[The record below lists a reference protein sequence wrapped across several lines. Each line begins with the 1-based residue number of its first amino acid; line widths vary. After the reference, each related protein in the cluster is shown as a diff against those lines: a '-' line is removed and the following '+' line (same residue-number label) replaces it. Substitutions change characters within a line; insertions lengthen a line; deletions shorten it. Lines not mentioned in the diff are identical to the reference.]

1 MYPQKLLLLS
11 NKQALVTHLHSLSQH
26 DKYLRF
32 GYPITDEGIETY
44 VNRSFDLEQS
54 QWFGMFD
61 DDDNIIAS
69 VHTVMVTSSKAE
81 MGLTVD
87 VSLRGQGYGQVL
99 FDRGLCW
106 ARAHGAKQVY
116 MQCLSENK
124 AIQHIAR
131 KNNMTIAMMGHTE
144 REGVLDFNSVSIVAP
159 LSDAAMDSVAAV
171 DAVFREQ
178 RKILKRALTCWL

>member
-1 MYPQKLLLLS
+1 MYPQKLLLPS
-11 NKQALVTHLHSLSQH
+11 NKQALIAHIHNLSDR

-32 GYPITDEGIETY
+32 GYPIPDDGIESY

-61 DDDNIIAS
+61 DDDIVAS
-69 VHTVMVTSSKAE
+69 VHTVMVTSTKAE

-87 VSLRGQGYGQVL
+87 ASLRGQGFGQVL

-131 KNNMTIAMMGHTE
+131 KNNMTIATMGHTE

-159 LSDAAMDSVAAV
+159 LSDAAMDGVAAV

-178 RKILKRALTCWL
+178 RKMLKRALTCWL